1 MNIPCIDLHIHSTSS
16 DGNEATYRQ
25 ALEQTFAPELLN
37 RIDRIV
43 LFRSLT
49 PSDVERII
57 ELELA
62 GLTARAAALGYTL
75 RITPR
80 AKERLATLGYQE
92 RYGARA
98 LKRTLTDQIEEPMA
112 QLIVEGRLSEG
123 DTLLIEGDRKAGI
136 RLRVA

>member
-1 MNIPCIDLHIHSTSS
+1 M
-16 DGNEATYRQ
+16 
-25 ALEQTFAPELLN
+25 
-37 RIDRIV
+37 
-43 LFRSLT
+43 
-49 PSDVERII
+49 ERII

-98 LKRTLTDQIEEPMA
+98 LKRTLLLLEFI
-112 QLIVEGRLSEG
+112 
-123 DTLLIEGDRKAGI
+123 LLIGGVHRVLS
-136 RLRVA
+136 LREPFQC